1 MTKGEEEK
9 PCPISVDCW
18 MSYLSNK
25 INNWTV
31 IFYTIATMSVTLII
45 VLLSIAIAVFQ
56 YKFKLSV
63 EQAPFAAFISIIC
76 VSLALLICLT
86 FFSCR
91 HRLQKIVKPL
101 EKITGKIIAGE
112 LNTPNEIRE
121 EWKNKI
127 RPQKKKINY

>member
-18 MSYLSNK
+18 MSCLSNE
-25 INNWTV
+25 IHNWTV
-31 IFYTIATMSVTLII
+31 IFYMIGTMCATLII
-45 VLLSIAIAVFQ
+45 VLLSIVVLQ
-56 YKFKLSV
+56 YQPKLFV
-63 EQAPFAAFISIIC
+63 EQIPSAAYISIIC
-76 VSLALLICLT
+76 AILALFIFLT
-86 FFSCR
+86 FITCCST
-91 HRLQKIVKPL
+91 LQKIVKPL

-127 RPQKKKINY
+127 RPKKKEN